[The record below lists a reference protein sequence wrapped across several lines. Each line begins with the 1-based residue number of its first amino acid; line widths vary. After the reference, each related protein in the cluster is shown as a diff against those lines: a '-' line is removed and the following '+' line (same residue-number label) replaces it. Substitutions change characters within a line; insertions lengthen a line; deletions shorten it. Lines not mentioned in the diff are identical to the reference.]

1 MSYRAEQKCVCVCV
15 WTCLSKKRRRELFA
29 EVMLM
34 HIICLRLNV
43 HSAGSRSGCPGNQLL
58 TGSVDLQRFQF
69 SRYTFNNCEIIMLK
83 LAEILVNGPAFNDQN
98 MWSTGEARHVSCS
111 EPAAERVHYDRMRS
125 LTCCNLDFLCFK
137 AMRPTNI
144 YKLPR
149 TVSKMIHI
157 IPHCIRENNLFHFT
171 WKQIR

>member
-1 MSYRAEQKCVCVCV
+1 M
-15 WTCLSKKRRRELFA
+15 LFA

-34 HIICLRLNV
+34 HISCLRLNV

-58 TGSVDLQRFQF
+58 TGSGNLPRFQF
-69 SRYTFNNCEIIMLK
+69 SRYTFNNCEIMLK
-83 LAEILVNGPAFNDQN
+83 LAQILVNGPTFNNQN
-98 MWSTGEARHVSCS
+98 TWSTGEARHVSCS
-111 EPAAERVHYDRMRS
+111 VPAAERVHYDRMRS
-125 LTCCNLDFLCFK
+125 LTHMLQSRLFHFK

-149 TVSKMIHI
+149 TLSKMIHI

-171 WKQIR
+171 WKQIK